1 MKTQKLFWGLGFLLA
16 AALIILDVVGVMP
29 TLLSAVGD
37 VSIFSLIL
45 GLLLLSYALVRL
57 FKGRISAIFFPL
69 AFIFMLFERN
79 VAFLCGLEDSNI
91 VNNWLVL
98 LIALLLHLGFAI
110 LLPSRNVR
118 RGRKRYAV
126 SCEANMLG
134 SSTVY
139 VNCID
144 FTPHTVSNQLGEC
157 TIYFQNPD
165 SYKGGQTLTV
175 SNDLGSMTINVPAT
189 WTVIT
194 DIGNILGALD
204 TPAEGSN
211 GGPVLYIKG
220 ENNLGNLEIHFV

>member
-16 AALIILDVVGVMP
+16 AALIILDVVGVLP
-29 TLLSAVGD
+29 PLLSSVGD

-69 AFIFMLFERN
+69 AFIFMLFEKN

-98 LIALLLHLGFAI
+98 LIALLLHVGVAI
-110 LLPSRNVR
+110 LIPSRRMR
-118 RGRKRYAV
+118 RGHRRYTV
-126 SCEANMLG
+126 SREENLLS

-139 VNCID
+139 VNCTD
-144 FTPHTVSNQLGEC
+144 FTPNIISNKLGEC
-157 TIYFQNPD
+157 TVHFQNVD
-165 SYKGGQTLTV
+165 QYKGGQTLAV
-175 SNDLGSMTINVPAT
+175 SNSLGSMTINVPVT
-189 WTVIT
+189 WTLVT
-194 DIGNILGALD
+194 DVDNNMGSID
-204 TPAEGSN
+204 TPMYSDN
-211 GGPVLYIKG
+211 GGPILYIKG

>member
-69 AFIFMLFERN
+69 AFIFMLFEKN
-79 VAFLCGLEDSNI
+79 VAFLCGLEDADI

-98 LIALLLHLGFAI
+98 LIALLLHVGVAI
-110 LLPSRNVR
+110 LIPSRRMR
-118 RGRKRYAV
+118 RGHRRYTV
-126 SCEANMLG
+126 SREENLLS

-139 VNCID
+139 VNCDGFI
-144 FTPHTVSNQLGEC
+144 PNTVGNKLGEC
-157 TIYFQNPD
+157 TVHFQNVD
-165 SYKGGQTLTV
+165 QYKGGQTLTV
-175 SNDLGSMTINVPAT
+175 SNSLGSMTINVPVT
-189 WTVIT
+189 WTLVT
-194 DIGNILGALD
+194 DVDNNMGSID
-204 TPAEGSN
+204 TPMYSDN
-211 GGPVLYIKG
+211 GGPILYIKG